1 MKTLALL
8 ITFMFVQISSAG
20 EVVEQIFNSGGRS
33 FKVEFMD
40 SFPYPPRTVEQSQ
53 LLLITHNS
61 QYWDNQR
68 LTWSGTEKL
77 VQYFAGKNLPYLYMA
92 DLQDRSQKLT
102 ANYFPKGV
110 TADNLYPF
118 QGDSHRIV
126 MRGSDVVIAGG
137 NFTICACQTARSVIA
152 LSETKGILNVHYAMD
167 AIYEGQLGF
176 QLTLAQISEK
186 LSDDAFINYLKMDY
200 FNQDT
205 LPCVESMLQALDRK
219 FNYEI
224 YRNNKLVGNIGNE
237 GQVVRLNFS
246 SSRNVVELLKLK
258 SN

>member
-1 MKTLALL
+1 MKMVAL
-8 ITFMFVQISSAG
+8 IVIMFVQISHAG
-20 EVVEQIFNSGGRS
+20 EVVEKIFNSGGNR

-40 SFPYPPRTVEQSQ
+40 SFPYPSRTFEQSQ

-61 QYWDNQR
+61 HYWDNQR
-68 LTWSGTEKL
+68 LTWGSSEEL
-77 VQYFAGKNLPYLYMA
+77 VQYFSSKNLPYLYMA
-92 DLQDRSQKLT
+92 DIQDRSQKLT
-102 ANYFPKGV
+102 PNYFPKGV

-152 LSETKGILNVHYAMD
+152 LSETKGVLNIHYAMD

-186 LSDDAFINYLKMDY
+186 LADQAFIDYLKMDY

-224 YRNNKLVGNIGNE
+224 YRNNKLIGKIGSD
-237 GQVVRLNFS
+237 GQAVRLNFS
-246 SSRNVVELLKLK
+246 SSHDVIQALK

>member
-1 MKTLALL
+1 MKIVALL

-20 EVVEQIFNSGGRS
+20 EVIEQIFNSGGHK

-40 SFPYPPRTVEQSQ
+40 NFPYPAMTFEQSQ

-68 LTWSGTEKL
+68 QTWSGTEEL
-77 VQYFAGKNLPYLYMA
+77 VQYFSSKNLPYLYMA

-102 ANYFPKGV
+102 PNYFPQGV
-110 TADNLYPF
+110 TTDNLYPF

-152 LSETKGILNVHYAMD
+152 LAQTKDVLNVHYAMD

-186 LSDDAFINYLKMDY
+186 LSDAAFVAYLKTDY

-219 FNYEI
+219 FSYKI
-224 YRNNKLVGNIGNE
+224 YRNNKLIGSIGGE
-237 GQVVRLNFS
+237 GQAVRLNFS
-246 SSRNVVELLKLK
+246 SSRDVVQLLKLK